1 MGKKKP
7 TVEQCKN
14 LVFHNYATK
23 PENVLHK
30 SDVSITVFERFKNG
44 LGKIVIAKN
53 DDGSK
58 YVTTTT
64 WADGA
69 CLDPY
74 KCYHQNII
82 KIINDEGDNTNGITY
97 DIQCDGKTITLN
109 FPNN

>member
-7 TVEQCKN
+7 TVEQYKN

-23 PENVLHK
+23 PENVLQ
-30 SDVSITVFERFKNG
+30 NG
-44 LGKIVIAKN
+44 LGKIAIAKN

-82 KIINDEGDNTNGITY
+82 KIVNEQGDDTNGITY